1 MLDMLSPSM
10 CSLPGSG
17 GTEEVAG
24 NLLFIK
30 AAMSQRLPAAE
41 CSDLLFGLGAE
52 CRKLDLTSCIN
63 HYLSAQE
70 LRCVAL

>member
-1 MLDMLSPSM
+1 MLDMLSPST
-10 CSLPGSG
+10 CSLPGSD

-52 CRKLDLTSCIN
+52 SRKLDLTSCIN
-63 HYLSAQE
+63 HYLSVQE